1 MVLLVIRQYE
11 GKSYRLFVD
20 WLVEAYYLRI
30 VLQLSRIPH
39 FTTLQKFT
47 ERISGTILEKI
58 ISSFIIFTNIGQ
70 LFVRIDSSGFKATHA
85 SQYYTERAK
94 LRRRKYIKLSLAAE
108 VLQQIICTIKIRRA
122 PTRHDNIDFG
132 PLITKTSESL
142 PLSVVIGDKA
152 YDSEV
157 NHILVRDVLH
167 ALSVIPA
174 RYEHVPIRNTHG
186 KYRKLMK
193 RGYSKSLY
201 SQRNKD
207 ETIVSVIKRLFGEHI
222 TSRLVKTQNRELSFR
237 CIAYNIHRLTNIVVI
252 FCGFYR
258 ADNLIFFLSRNSL
271 RSVPPA
277 TLASKQVGEWNTFEI
292 HALGQNYTVTLN
304 EITVISYRIRNVGT

>member
-20 WLVEAYYLRI
+20 WLVEAYYLKM

-70 LFVRIDSSGFKATHA
+70 LFVGIDSSGFKATHA

-94 LRRRKYIKLSLAAE
+94 LRRRRRKYIKLSLAAE

-122 PTRHDNIDFG
+122 PSRHDNIDFG
-132 PLITKTSESL
+132 PLITKTCEIL

-157 NHILVRDVLH
+157 NHILVRDILH
-167 ALSVIPA
+167 AFSVIPA
-174 RYEHVPIRNTHG
+174 RYEDVSIRNTHG

-193 RGYSKSLY
+193 RGYSKLLY

-207 ETIVSVIKRLFGEHI
+207 ETIISVIKRLFGEHI

-237 CIAYNIHRLTNIVVI
+237 CIAYNVHRLINLMILSV
-252 FCGFYR
+252 FY
-258 ADNLIFFLSRNSL
+258 
-271 RSVPPA
+271 
-277 TLASKQVGEWNTFEI
+277 
-292 HALGQNYTVTLN
+292 
-304 EITVISYRIRNVGT
+304 